1 MTPEAII
8 ALIGALAPI
17 ANNLLDWIMKAN
29 ATLKQS
35 AEMTPDQEA
44 QLDALV
50 ASLPTLPGYKVDPDP
65 TPQGDPIPG
74 QT

>member
-1 MTPEAII
+1 MTPAAII

-35 AEMTPDQEA
+35 TEMTPDQEA

-50 ASLPTLPGYKVDPDP
+50 ASLPTLPGYKVDADP
-65 TPQGDPIPG
+65 TGPG
-74 QT
+74 AGQP